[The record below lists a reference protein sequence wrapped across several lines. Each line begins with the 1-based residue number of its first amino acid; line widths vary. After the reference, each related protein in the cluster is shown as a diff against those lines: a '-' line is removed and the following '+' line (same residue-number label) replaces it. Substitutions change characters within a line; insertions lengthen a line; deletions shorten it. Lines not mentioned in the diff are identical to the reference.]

1 MVMRDGPRD
10 ECGVFG
16 LYAPG
21 HEVSRLSYFA
31 LYALQHRGQE
41 SAGIAAA
48 DRGGHII
55 TRRELGLVNQVFTEN
70 DLRTLAGELAIGH
83 VRYSTTGSNAWENS
97 QPVQRSEGT
106 NGSRRE
112 VALAHNGNLINAV
125 ELQEELL
132 ERGVTFSSTS
142 DSEIIAAMIATH
154 PAERVEDA
162 IAEVLPQLR
171 GAFSIVVMTK
181 DRVVA
186 FRDPHGLRPL
196 VLGVIE
202 GAPEEGDPDADHEPR
217 YCVASESCA
226 FDIIGAKLVRDV
238 EPGEMVTLGEN
249 GLESRMV
256 SPGARRAFCVF
267 EYIYFAR
274 PDSRMNEQ
282 VLQVARGR
290 MGEIL
295 WREAPVEADLVI
307 AVPDSGNPAARGL
320 ARAAGL
326 PQDDGF
332 VKNRYVARTF
342 IQPGQEL
349 RKHGLRLKFNP
360 LPEVIAGKRLV
371 VVDDSI
377 VRGNT
382 TRQIVQMLRDA
393 GAAEIHMRISAPPIK
408 HPCHYGIDMSTREE
422 MIAHGRSTEEVAAE
436 LGCDSLHY
444 LSLAGVYE
452 AVRGERGT
460 HCDACFTG
468 EYPLA
473 GSDGAAGKYSL
484 EEGQPDAP
492 PLPLISA

>member
-1 MVMRDGPRD
+1 MRDGPRD

-48 DRGGHII
+48 DHGGHII

-125 ELQEELL
+125 ELHDELI

-154 PAERVEDA
+154 PAEQVEDA
-162 IAEVLPQLR
+162 IADVLPRLR

-196 VLGVIE
+196 SLGVIE
-202 GAPEEGDPDADHEPR
+202 ADAAHPDGQPR

-226 FDIIGAKLVRDV
+226 FDIIGAKLLRDV
-238 EPGEMVTLGEN
+238 APGEMVTLGED
-249 GLESRMV
+249 GMRSRMV
-256 SPGARRAFCVF
+256 AGGGRRAFCVF

-274 PDSRMNEQ
+274 PDSRMNDQ

-295 WREAPVEADLVI
+295 WHEAPVEADLVI

-408 HPCHYGIDMSTREE
+408 NPCHYGIDMSTREE
-422 MIAHGRSTEEVAAE
+422 MIAHGRTTEEVAAE

-444 LSLAGVYE
+444 LSMAGVYE
-452 AVRGERGT
+452 AVEGTPAT
-460 HCDACFTG
+460 HCDACFSG
-468 EYPLA
+468 NYPLA

-484 EEGQPDAP
+484 EEDSPAQRDGEQP
-492 PLPLISA
+492 PLPLVNA